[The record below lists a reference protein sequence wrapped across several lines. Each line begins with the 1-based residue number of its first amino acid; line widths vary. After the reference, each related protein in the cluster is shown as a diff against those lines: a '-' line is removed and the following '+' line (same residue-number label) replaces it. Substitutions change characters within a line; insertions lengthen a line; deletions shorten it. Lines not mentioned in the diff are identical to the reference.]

1 MNALMNGLSNGLRT
15 GARRYGRLLLPS
27 LVLSVAS
34 LVACSSPESAPQ
46 SEALGRKSSPIIKG
60 TDSDA
65 SQDAVVLVFH
75 YDPAAGSVGACT
87 GTLLAPKLVLTARHC
102 VAETD
107 EYAACDGDGNPLAAG
122 AVKKNNKPNSMYI
135 FTGPNRP
142 DFRRADITPAGRGAQ
157 IIDDGGKNLCNHD
170 IALIVLEE
178 PINDVPIAPV
188 RLDSEIT
195 VGEVV
200 TSIGWGVTESTIEPN
215 VRQQRSGVEVLAVGP
230 DKKAKPPVPPNEF
243 EVGESICSGDS
254 GGPAV
259 AESGA
264 VIGVVSRGGNNEQ
277 PDQNDPA
284 KNCVDGLNLYTKLSP
299 FKDVILGAYEAAE
312 AEPWLEGQPDPRL
325 ATPGTACTDAS
336 ECRSN
341 LCLSDPDQDGATT
354 CAQECSEVECPE
366 GQVCTAEGDVKVCRL
381 PPGSRTKTI
390 TTTSGCSAG
399 PSRGVSCS
407 GLLLAV
413 AAFGL
418 AFARRRRA
426 R

>member
-1 MNALMNGLSNGLRT
+1 MNAP
-15 GARRYGRLLLPS
+15 RRFFLTAAAVSSLL
-27 LVLSVAS
+27 AG
-34 LVACSSPESAPQ
+34 VACSSAPQ
-46 SEALGRKSSPIIKG
+46 TESLGQQSSPIIKG
-60 TDSDA
+60 TNSDA
-65 SQDAVVLVFH
+65 SQDAVVLIIH
-75 YDPAAGSVGACT
+75 YDPAAGSFGACT

-102 VAETD
+102 VADTD
-107 EYAACDGDGNPLAAG
+107 EYAACDGDGTPLAAG
-122 AVKKNNKPNSMYI
+122 VVKKNNKPETMYI

-142 DFRRADITPAGRGAQ
+142 DFSRGDVSPAGRGAK

-170 IALIVLEE
+170 IALIVLKE
-178 PINDVPIAPV
+178 PITDVPIAPV
-188 RLDSEIT
+188 RLDDEVT

-200 TSIGWGVTESTIEPN
+200 TSIGWGVTEKTIEPS
-215 VRQQRSGVEVLAVGP
+215 VRQQRSGVGVVAVGP
-230 DKKAKPPVPPNEF
+230 DKNGRPPVPPNEF

-264 VIGVVSRGGNNEQ
+264 VIGIVSRGGNSEP
-277 PDQNDPA
+277 PDQNNPA

-312 AEPWLEGQPDPRL
+312 AEPWLEGQPDPRK
-325 ATPGTACTDAS
+325 ATAGTACTDAS

-341 LCLSDPDQDGATT
+341 LCLSDPDQGGATT
-354 CAQECSEVECPE
+354 CAQDCAEVECPE

-381 PPGSRTKTI
+381 PPGSRTKTV
-390 TTTSGCSAG
+390 TTTSGCSAAPASHG
-399 PSRGVSCS
+399 NASRC

-418 AFARRRRA
+418 AFVRRRRV
-426 R
+426 